1 VTRRHVI
8 PLLAAG
14 AFLAAVAGTATARQ
28 ATRVGHKPAKAAKSA
43 TSPRVRSIAL
53 EGQSVVVTGVATG
66 PGAEVT
72 RTLWFE
78 GVEGAAYAERHGA
91 TTLTRRVLN
100 ASGHLLSTETDPVHT
115 VEPAADAPLTLSEA
129 DLAGGA
135 QEREAS
141 LHATLVAAHYVP
153 YFGGTAELV
162 VEPDDPASFVQ
173 TIGRTATALLGPVG
187 RDHGAYLITIVDSAH
202 DPLFVL
208 GWTPGVGGD
217 GQGMAWEAP
226 GVHSDAILGRP
237 VTVEP
242 DRKSNSL
249 LQADFGW
256 NRAAGSVNH
265 QPRRGSEPTK

>member
-43 TSPRVRSIAL
+43 TSPR
-53 EGQSVVVTGVATG
+53 
-66 PGAEVT
+66 
-72 RTLWFE
+72 
-78 GVEGAAYAERHGA
+78 
-91 TTLTRRVLN
+91 
-100 ASGHLLSTETDPVHT
+100 LLSTEIDPVHT

-141 LHATLVAAHYVP
+141 LRATLVAAHYVP

-173 TIGRTATALLGPVG
+173 TIGRTATALLGP
-187 RDHGAYLITIVDSAH
+187 
-202 DPLFVL
+202 
-208 GWTPGVGGD
+208 
-217 GQGMAWEAP
+217 
-226 GVHSDAILGRP
+226 
-237 VTVEP
+237 
-242 DRKSNSL
+242 
-249 LQADFGW
+249 
-256 NRAAGSVNH
+256 
-265 QPRRGSEPTK
+265 